1 MLLFLPLCVPWEL
14 TKNHFSSTQWA
25 SFWKTRFVLSVVCF
39 FCVFGVLLWWAR
51 FFYLQKGISIFILFL
66 FYLLFLTTD
75 YFLLFMFSVLSFLQ
89 GIDNYAFILSVW
101 FYFARFSC
109 RTHICYLSFDQSKG
123 AAKRPPWVFFLNLM
137 PKWPF
142 EYLMFAQNSFFAFSL
157 LSQIRDIYCA
167 FISIIPLSKK

>member
-1 MLLFLPLCVPWEL
+1 MSILLKDEVCFECCLLFFVCLAYDEPDSLIYKKV
-14 TKNHFSSTQWA
+14 FQY
-25 SFWKTRFVLSVVCF
+25 SFYFCFICF
-39 FCVFGVLLWWAR
+39 FWQRIIF
-51 FFYLQKGISIFILFL
+51 FFY
-66 FYLLFLTTD
+66 
-75 YFLLFMFSVLSFLQ
+75 MFSVLSFLQ

-101 FYFARFSC
+101 CYFARFSC
-109 RTHICYLSFDQSKG
+109 RTHIWYLSFDQNKG
-123 AAKRPPWVFFLNLM
+123 AAKRPLWVFFLNLM